1 MKKHLILKTITLAMV
16 VISTLTG
23 CTEDI
28 KKEAENLKNDIN
40 KSYKNVAEKSENIKV
55 QVIDTV
61 NKIEETKKDIEE
73 AKEAVDKVFE

>member
-23 CTEDI
+23 CTEGI